1 MISNTLTYVMVN
13 VTNMQRSI
21 EFYRDKLGLP
31 VKFESP
37 GWSEFSTGTTTLAL
51 HLVTSSRDGAV
62 SSTEPRAG
70 TCSIG
75 LNVDDIQRKYEE
87 LMAVGV
93 RFVLPPTLRKEEGI
107 KLAVF
112 IDPDGLPISIAE
124 SVNECV

>member
-1 MISNTLTYVMVN
+1 MVN

-51 HLVTSSRDGAV
+51 HLVASSLDGAGF
-62 SSTEPRAG
+62 SMEPQAG
-70 TCSIG
+70 TCSMG
-75 LNVDDIQRKYEE
+75 FNVDDIQGKYEE
-87 LMAVGV
+87 LKAIGV
-93 RFVLPPTLRKEEGI
+93 RFVLPPTLRNEEGI

-124 SVNECV
+124 SIHQ